1 MNGLADYVDF
11 FPCPYD
17 QIVDAFDSIPA
28 IPQPFD
34 TVGDCDCGCMGGC
47 GGLSGLM
54 DGTGLLGTGLFVG
67 GLDPSTWGAA
77 EYAVLALGAFA
88 IYSAMGSSRR
98 GSSRRASVGRRK
110 ARQGGNTYSAGAG
123 GKR

>member
-1 MNGLADYVDF
+1 MSCGLADYIDF

-17 QIVDAFDSIPA
+17 SIVDAFNSIPP
-28 IPQPFD
+28 IPEPFD
-34 TVGDCDCGCMGGC
+34 TVGDCDCGCGGGC

-88 IYSAMGSSRR
+88 IYSAMGTK
-98 GSSRRASVGRRK
+98 RRAPSYRQPQRR
-110 ARQGGNTYSAGAG
+110 YSAGTG
-123 GKR
+123 NKRS

>member
-17 QIVDAFDSIPA
+17 QIVDAFNSIPA

-47 GGLSGLM
+47 GGLSGLT
-54 DGTGLLGTGLFVG
+54 DGPGLLGTGFFAG
-67 GLDPSTWGAA
+67 GFDPSTWGFGEWTIVAGLAA
-77 EYAVLALGAFA
+77 LVFWPKGR
-88 IYSAMGSSRR
+88 SAPRYQQPQ
-98 GSSRRASVGRRK
+98 RK
-110 ARQGGNTYSAGAG
+110 YSAGTG
-123 GKR
+123 NKRS

>member
-1 MNGLADYVDF
+1 MMGSAGLADYVDF

-17 QIVDAFDSIPA
+17 SIVDAFNSIPA

-67 GLDPSTWGAA
+67 GLDPSTWGIG
-77 EYAVLALGAFA
+77 EFAVIGFA
-88 IYSAMGSSRR
+88 VGVLYSVMGTK
-98 GSSRRASVGRRK
+98 RRAPSYRQPQRR
-110 ARQGGNTYSAGAG
+110 YSAGTG
-123 GKR
+123 NKRS